1 MSDEIEREIE
11 AAGTAPSQGLAGAA
25 LLMMATTLV
34 SAVTGL
40 IRASALTWHYGA
52 TGDLNAYFQA
62 FRIPDFVY
70 FLVAGGAMRTGFVPV
85 FSQYLAQGRR
95 EQAWK
100 TFSNTLWIM
109 LLVASTVVGLGMIF
123 ARPLTLLVAVGWRG
137 PEYRHLYDLTVY
149 LMRVMFPA
157 EIFML
162 LGGLLMGALNAQK
175 HFFWPALGPIFYNLL
190 IIAAALVSPLL
201 WGLPTVAFAVPL
213 SALCCNVL
221 LMIPALRQRGARLF
235 WVLDFREEGF
245 LRVVRLALPVIFGLA
260 IAEVITVITSNMAT
274 WVDPANG
281 STAFELANRL
291 WKFPTRFIGAG
302 IAIAVFAYLAEHYAR
317 EDHEGFRR
325 DFSFGMRSTMFL
337 TVPPALVMI
346 ILREPIIR
354 LLYPGLSPERIAV
367 TADALFWYSLG
378 IIPLSLVYI
387 LARAFY
393 ARHDTFT
400 AVWVGATSVAICVGL
415 AFPLGRLMG
424 VGGLALAT
432 SLANLANALLL
443 AWLLQRRVGGLD
455 GRRILQS
462 LLRQIVPAA
471 GFGLVCWGGWRLS
484 GAYLGTAGP
493 AAKLLNVFG
502 PMALATLVFV
512 PLAWLCRVEELAA
525 AARLLTRRVQ
535 RPAR

>member
-11 AAGTAPSQGLAGAA
+11 AAETAPSQGLAGAA
-25 LLMMATTLV
+25 VLMMATTLL

-52 TGDLNAYFQA
+52 TEDLNAYFQA

-85 FSQYLAQGRR
+85 FSQYLARGER
-95 EQAWK
+95 ERAWR
-100 TFSNTLWIM
+100 TFSATLWIM
-109 LLVASTVVGLGMIF
+109 LLVASTVVGLGIIF

-149 LMRVMFPA
+149 LMRIMFPA

-162 LGGLLMGALNAQK
+162 LGGLQMGALNAQK
-175 HFFWPALGPIFYNLL
+175 HFLWPALGPIFYNLL

-221 LMIPALRQRGARLF
+221 LMIPALRARGARLL
-235 WVLDFREEGF
+235 WLLDFRDEGF
-245 LRVVRLALPVIFGLA
+245 LRVVRLAVPVVFGLA

-302 IAIAVFAYLAEHYAR
+302 IAIAVFAYLADRYAR

-337 TVPPALVMI
+337 TIPPALIMI

-354 LLYPGLSPERIAV
+354 LLYPGLSAERIVV
-367 TADALFWYSLG
+367 TADALLWYSLG
-378 IIPLSLVYI
+378 ILPLSLVYI

-393 ARHDTFT
+393 ARHDTVT
-400 AVWVGATSVAICVGL
+400 AVWAGGVSVAVCVGL
-415 AFPLGRLMG
+415 AFPLGRVMG

-432 SLANLANALLL
+432 SLGNCANALLL
-443 AWLLQRRVGGLD
+443 GWRLQRRVGGLD
-455 GRRILQS
+455 GKRILQS
-462 LLRQIVPAA
+462 LLRQLLPAL
-471 GFGLVCWGGWRLS
+471 GFGVVCWGSLRLLQS
-484 GAYLGTAGP
+484 YLGVTGAV
-493 AAKLLNVFG
+493 AKLVNAFG
-502 PMALATLVFV
+502 PMLAATLVFLA
-512 PLAWLCRVEELAA
+512 LAWLCRVEELVSAR
-525 AARLLTRRVQ
+525 RLLTRRF
-535 RPAR
+535 RRRR